1 MKYSTLVALALA
13 AGASARPL
21 RRQNP
26 TLAAGQAAVALNNQ
40 FSSLTSSSPCTE
52 GQDACVNGQF
62 AQCVSGAF
70 VTTACAAGTIC
81 AALPTTQAS
90 PLVTCTTQEDL
101 EQRLAATGATST
113 TSSDAASSA
122 AAVST
127 DGATASSTA
136 AADSATASSTADNS
150 ATGTASTS
158 SANLQN
164 STQLDPSQVATGFL
178 QNGQAVQEA
187 GQVPSL
193 TSSNNFINFC
203 ATTNQQISNGIQIA
217 TGSCNPAIMGQ
228 IPSTQ
233 NMPSAKFTFPTN
245 QAVVTANTPFTVTM
259 NIQGL
264 TTGNFVNA
272 DLNYFAAPQ
281 QLDSNGVI
289 LGHSH
294 VVIEAING
302 LNDTTPTDPENFVF
316 FKGLNSAAVNGQLTA
331 NVSSGL
337 AAGTYRLS
345 SINTAANHQ
354 PVLVPVA
361 QHGALDDQVYF
372 TVQ

>member
-13 AGASARPL
+13 AGSSARPL

-26 TLAAGQAAVALNNQ
+26 SLAAGQAAVALNAQ
-40 FSSLTSSSPCTE
+40 FASLTASSSCTA

-62 AQCVSGAF
+62 AQCVNGAF

-81 AALPTTQAS
+81 AALPTTQSA

-101 EQRLAATGATST
+101 TQRIAATGAST
-113 TSSDAASSA
+113 SDAASSDA
-122 AAVST
+122 AAATST
-127 DGATASSTA
+127 DAAAASSTAPADAATASSV
-136 AADSATASSTADNS
+136 ADNS
-150 ATGTASTS
+150 ATGSAVTGSTDI
-158 SANLQN
+158 QN
-164 STQLDPSQVATGFL
+164 STQLDPSQVATGFF

-193 TSSNNFINFC
+193 TSNNNFINFC
-203 ATTNQQISNGIQIA
+203 ATTNQPITNGLQIA
-217 TGSCNPAIMGQ
+217 TGSCNSAIMGQ

-233 NMPSAKFTFPTN
+233 NMPSAKFVFPTN
-245 QAVVTANTPFTVTM
+245 QAVIAANTAFTVTM

-264 TTGNFVNA
+264 TTGHFVNA
-272 DLNYFAAPQ
+272 DTNYFGAPQ
-281 QLDSNGVI
+281 QVDSTGKI
-289 LGHSH
+289 IGHSH
-294 VVIEAING
+294 VVIEAIPS
-302 LNDTTPTDPENFVF
+302 LNDTTPTNPEVFAF
-316 FKGLNSAAVNGQLTA
+316 FKGLNAAAVNGQLTA

-337 AAGTYRLS
+337 DAGTYRLA

-361 QHGALDDQVYF
+361 QHGSLDDMVFF